1 MKYLKLFENF
11 NTDTNVKLEIKKELE
26 SQYNKGK
33 DVYNALFKDG
43 GKDAINVRIKQ
54 MDNQQEALKDLD
66 LNKIS
71 QGSIKLSDKT
81 SDRYNVGR
89 VMIKLDNEAFSSAF
103 YRTMDGKDTNF
114 DSWYSKNNIEGVLD
128 IISDFYN
135 G

>member
-11 NTDTNVKLEIKKELE
+11 NTDTNVKLEIKNELE

-128 IISDFYN
+128 VISDFYN

>member
-11 NTDTNVKLEIKKELE
+11 NTDTNVKLEIKNELE

-128 IISDFYN
+128 VISDFYN
-135 G
+135 V

>member
-11 NTDTNVKLEIKKELE
+11 NTDTNVKLEIKNELE

-103 YRTMDGKDTNF
+103 YSTMNGKDTNF

-128 IISDFYN
+128 VISDFYN